1 MHVVGEEGPVVR
13 VVREVL
19 MDENGLELALAG
31 RVTFL
36 SVGKG
41 LDTWLHREGC

>member
-19 MDENGLELALAG
+19 IDENGLEIAFAAG

-36 SVGKG
+36 
-41 LDTWLHREGC
+41 

>member
-1 MHVVGEEGPVVR
+1 MHAVGEEGPVVR

-19 MDENGLELALAG
+19 MDENRLEIAFAG

-36 SVGKG
+36 
-41 LDTWLHREGC
+41 